1 MYNKLF
7 RDQLESRVNE
17 LKERVQVLEARF
29 ATIVMILKDALCVYL
44 MMHDYDTRSAL
55 RFGFL
60 SGIMTGI

>member
-1 MYNKLF
+1 M
-7 RDQLESRVNE
+7 NE

-29 ATIVMILKDALCVYL
+29 ATILKDALCVYL
-44 MMHDYDTRSAL
+44 VMHDYDTRSAL